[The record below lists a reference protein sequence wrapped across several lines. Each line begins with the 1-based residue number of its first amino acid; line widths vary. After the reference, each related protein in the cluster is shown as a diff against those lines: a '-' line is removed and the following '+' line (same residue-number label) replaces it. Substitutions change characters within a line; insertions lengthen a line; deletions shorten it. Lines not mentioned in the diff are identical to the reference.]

1 MGNSVR
7 LRALALATTGLL
19 GLGSLG
25 GISVATAASP
35 GADHTGHG
43 KHLGQ
48 DQHQG
53 HGHGHGHG
61 HGQPD
66 QADQTRSHQAEDA
79 KTTGAHGDHGNHAG
93 QAQAPGQQGGHGAGG
108 SADGDPLGNN
118 GTVKIATLGELDEI
132 PNNTAHPGCT
142 FQVEWYGFDGGS
154 DVVST
159 VTFAMQAP
167 TSDATV
173 AVDGPSEVPV
183 GEDAASGAG
192 TESGP
197 DAVQAYTLS
206 FAGAPHPQQGYHVR
220 LTVATPRSQGNDTK
234 TKVFW
239 VEPCESTTAGV
250 GDSEAG
256 DLAAGVG
263 SGTLANGIG
272 SSGARGAG
280 VGVDQGVL
288 GETYAAD
295 SVTAAAAATADE
307 TAVPTAVDAGEDS
320 MLPAWA
326 QSPLPLTL
334 ISFALVLAGA
344 GIVLR
349 NRSRA

>member
-7 LRALALATTGLL
+7 LRALALVTTGLL

-25 GISVATAASP
+25 GAAAAAH
-35 GADHTGHG
+35 GADHTDQG

-48 DQHQG
+48 GQHQG
-53 HGHGHGHG
+53 HGQGEKTQGDRTKGGHG
-61 HGQPD
+61 D
-66 QADQTRSHQAEDA
+66 QDDQ
-79 KTTGAHGDHGNHAG
+79 GNHTG
-93 QAQAPGQQGGHGAGG
+93 QAHAPGQQGGQGAMGA
-108 SADGDPLGNN
+108 SGDPMGNN
-118 GTVKIATLGELDEI
+118 GTVKIAALGELDGI
-132 PNNTAHPGCT
+132 PNNTPHPGCT

-159 VTFAMQAP
+159 VDFAMQAP

-173 AVDGPSEVPV
+173 TVDGPGQVPV

-192 TESGP
+192 TDTGL

-206 FAGAPHPQQGYHVR
+206 FVGEPHSQQGYHVR

-239 VEPCESTTAGV
+239 VEPCAPTASGT
-250 GDSEAG
+250 DAG
-256 DLAAGVG
+256 LGGRAPGVG
-263 SGTLANGIG
+263 SATLSNETLPNGTLPDGTRG
-272 SSGARGAG
+272 TGDRTPGAST
-280 VGVDQGVL
+280 DQGVL
-288 GETYAAD
+288 GETYAAA
-295 SVTAAAAATADE
+295 SAAAAAATADE

-326 QSPLPLTL
+326 QDPLPLTL
-334 ISFALVLAGA
+334 VSFVLVLAGA